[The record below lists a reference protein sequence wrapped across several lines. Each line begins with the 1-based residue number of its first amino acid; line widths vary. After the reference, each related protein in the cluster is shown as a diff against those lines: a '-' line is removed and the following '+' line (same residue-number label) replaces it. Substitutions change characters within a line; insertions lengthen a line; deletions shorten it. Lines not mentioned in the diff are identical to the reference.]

1 MIKMFRID
9 ERLIHGQIAIKWSRH
24 IGVDHIVVGNDAAAN
39 SPIIQKSLK
48 MAAPAGIKTA
58 IRGVDDAIALLNDP
72 RCESM
77 KILMLV
83 NSPEDAERVVAAVS
97 GIPYINIGN
106 YGRIAPKQGDL
117 ARRTYGSNLYAY
129 DEEVEDF
136 KKVLS
141 FGIDTVYQTTPE
153 DNPEKLSKVLGL

>member
-24 IGVDHIVVGNDAAAN
+24 TGVDHIVVGNDAAAN

-83 NSPEDAERVVAAVS
+83 NS
-97 GIPYINIGN
+97 
-106 YGRIAPKQGDL
+106 GRIAPEKPGMP
-117 ARRTYGSNLYAY
+117 RKRYGNNIYC
-129 DEEVEDF
+129 DEVEVESF
-136 KKVLS
+136 KHLIATGLKC
-141 FGIDTVYQTTPE
+141 IYQTTPE
-153 DNPEKLSKVLGL
+153 EPAEDITNLFK

>member
-9 ERLIHGQIAIKWSRH
+9 ERLIHGQIAIKWSRYT
-24 IGVDHIVVGNDAAAN
+24 GVDHIVVGNDAAAN

-83 NSPEDAERVVAAVS
+83 SPEDAERVVAAVS

-106 YGRIAPKQGDL
+106 YGRIAPEKPGMP
-117 ARRTYGSNLYAY
+117 RKRYGNNIYC
-129 DEEVEDF
+129 DEVEVESF
-136 KKVLS
+136 KHLIATGLKC
-141 FGIDTVYQTTPE
+141 IYQTTPE
-153 DNPEKLSKVLGL
+153 EPAEDITNLFK